1 MFDITLP
8 LPEMIFVFVPRLAND
23 PAIVVLANDV
33 ISKPQRFRVVS
44 VVTCLT
50 WIWYVWPGVSV
61 AGATTGIV

>member
-1 MFDITLP
+1 
-8 LPEMIFVFVPRLAND
+8 MIFVFVPRLAND

-50 WIWYVWPGVSV
+50 WIWYVWPGVYV
-61 AGATTGIV
+61 AGATIVNCPTPVEAL